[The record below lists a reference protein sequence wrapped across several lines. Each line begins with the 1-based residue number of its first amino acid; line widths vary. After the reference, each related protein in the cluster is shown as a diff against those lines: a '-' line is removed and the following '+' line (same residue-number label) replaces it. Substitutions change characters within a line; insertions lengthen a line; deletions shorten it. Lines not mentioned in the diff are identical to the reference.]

1 MGTNFYVYIEPD
13 IQAEEY
19 SELAQLA
26 EKHDVEGINMWL
38 ANRKSK
44 FENARIHIGKSS
56 DGWKF
61 LFNHNNWK
69 YYDYSKESIN
79 AFLECCDCIYN
90 EYNEKITIEEFW
102 TLVDSKK
109 DGYNGR
115 QYYENEVK
123 QAEEKEKG
131 LIEDRFDFIPTLSQA
146 LKSKALAAAHN
157 YGEELY
163 YDNKLIPYSALG
175 YRFANTVEFC

>member
-19 SELAQLA
+19 LELAQLA
-26 EKHDVEGINMWL
+26 EKHDAEGIDMWL

-56 DGWKF
+56 GGWKF

-69 YYDYSKESIN
+69 YYDYSRKSIN
-79 AFLECCDCIYN
+79 TFLESCDYIYD
-90 EYNEKITIEEFW
+90 EYDRRITVEEFW
-102 TLVDSKK
+102 ALVDSKK
-109 DGYNGR
+109 DGFTGKSYSE
-115 QYYENEVK
+115 YEVK

-131 LIEDRFDFIPTLSQA
+131 LIEDRFDLIPTLSQA
-146 LKSKALAAAHN
+146 LRNKALAASFN
-157 YGEELY
+157 FGEELY

-175 YRFANTVEFC
+175 YRFANTIEFC